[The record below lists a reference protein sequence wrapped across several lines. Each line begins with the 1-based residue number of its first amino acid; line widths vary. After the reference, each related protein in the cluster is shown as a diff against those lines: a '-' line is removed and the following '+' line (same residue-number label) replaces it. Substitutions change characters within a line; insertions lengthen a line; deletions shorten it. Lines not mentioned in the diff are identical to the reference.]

1 VEFSTFEPIHWRLPL
16 RLIVGY
22 GLMQHGVAKILKG
35 PDAFTGI
42 LQMIG
47 VRFVGA
53 AFVVL
58 NLTEFGREAW
68 FSPSSCHVACPMQ
81 KRFATLKKRMRRGI
95 QISVSVIAL
104 LLLLKPF
111 DCFSSG
117 QFTQKAVD
125 CCKKGKC
132 VPSSNADDCCKGT
145 LPGGKQLVAS
155 KAPHHS
161 TPTLDF
167 IASNAAGP
175 IAPTFATI
183 GFSRLEAP
191 RGSPPSSR
199 LNLPLL
205 I

>member
-1 VEFSTFEPIHWRLPL
+1 MQTRSATFELRVRRSIH
-16 RLIVGY
+16 
-22 GLMQHGVAKILKG
+22 
-35 PDAFTGI
+35 
-42 LQMIG
+42 
-47 VRFVGA
+47 
-53 AFVVL
+53 
-58 NLTEFGREAW
+58 
-68 FSPSSCHVACPMQ
+68 
-81 KRFATLKKRMRRGI
+81 
-95 QISVSVIAL
+95 ISVSVIAV

-117 QFTQKAVD
+117 QFTQKAAD

-145 LPGGKQLVAS
+145 LPGGKQLMAS

-167 IASNAAGP
+167 IASDAAGP
-175 IAPTFATI
+175 IAPTFAMV
-183 GFSRLEAP
+183 GFSRVEAP